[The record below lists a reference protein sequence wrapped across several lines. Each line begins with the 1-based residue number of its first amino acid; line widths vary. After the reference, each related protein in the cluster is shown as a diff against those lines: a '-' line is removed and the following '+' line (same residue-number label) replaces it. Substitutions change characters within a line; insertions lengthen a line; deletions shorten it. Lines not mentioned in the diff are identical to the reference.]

1 MARSSAK
8 HTAARA
14 SDSVPLAALL
24 PSWELALRAS
34 GKSPK
39 TIRSYTDS
47 VRKLGAYL
55 ASAGLT
61 DDVESTGPP
70 EVRAFLVS
78 EIERT
83 SATSAQVH
91 YRNLRVYFGWL
102 IREGERS
109 AANPV
114 TREDKPKAEET
125 AKPFLSEADLAALL
139 KACRGDDFEA
149 RRDTAILR
157 ILIDTGVRVSGLAN
171 LRWHPEEE
179 SRTDVFLSERR
190 LRVTLKGG
198 RQTWVPVGAKAATAI
213 DRYLRARART
223 AQRDSPWLWVGT
235 RGHNA
240 SHMTDSGIRAMLKRR
255 GEQAGVQDVYPHRF
269 RHTFADAWLANGGNV
284 DDLMNIAGWAT
295 YDMPLRYAKGRGIAR
310 AAEAHKRLSPGDRL

>member
-1 MARSSAK
+1 MARSSGK

-14 SDSVPLAALL
+14 SDSAPLASLL
-24 PSWELALRAS
+24 PSWELALRAQ

-39 TIRSYTDS
+39 TITSYLSS
-47 VRKLGAYL
+47 VRKLAAYL

-61 DDVESTGPP
+61 DDVESTGPA

-102 IREGERS
+102 IREGER
-109 AANPV
+109 AKANPV
-114 TREDKPKAEET
+114 TREDKPNAPET
-125 AKPFLSEADLAALL
+125 VKPFLSEADLTALL
-139 KACRGDDFEA
+139 KACKGDDFES
-149 RRDTAILR
+149 RRDTALLR

-171 LRWHPEEE
+171 LRYHPEDED
-179 SRTDVFLSERR
+179 RTDVFLGQRR

-198 RQTWVPVGAKAATAI
+198 RQTWVPIGAKTATAL
-213 DRYLRARART
+213 DRYIRARARNPH
-223 AQRDSPWLWVGT
+223 RDSPWLWIGT
-235 RGHNA
+235 RGHNV

-255 GEQAGVQDVYPHRF
+255 GEQAGIQGVYPHRF
-269 RHTFADAWLANGGNV
+269 RHTFADAWLANGGSV
-284 DDLMNIAGWAT
+284 DDLMYVAGWTT
-295 YDMPLRYAKGRGIAR
+295 YDMPLRYAKGQGLTR

>member
-8 HTAARA
+8 HTAARE
-14 SDSVPLAALL
+14 SDSAPLASLL
-24 PSWELALRAS
+24 PSWELALRAG
-34 GKSPK
+34 GKSLK

-47 VRKLGAYL
+47 VRKLSAYL
-55 ASAGLT
+55 AASGLT
-61 DDVESTGPP
+61 DDVESTGPA

-102 IREGERS
+102 VREGERT

-114 TREDKPKAEET
+114 TREDEPNAPEKV
-125 AKPFLSEADLAALL
+125 KPFLSEADLAALL
-139 KACRGDDFEA
+139 KACKGDGFEE

-157 ILIDTGVRVSGLAN
+157 TLIDTGARVSGLAN
-171 LRWHPEEE
+171 LRYHPDDE
-179 SRTDVFLSERR
+179 SRTDVFLAQRR

-198 RQTWVPVGAKAATAI
+198 RQTWVPIGSKTAAAI
-213 DRYLRARART
+213 DRYLRVRART
-223 AQRDSPWLWVGT
+223 AQASSPWLWTGT
-235 RGHNA
+235 RGHNV

-255 GEQAGVQDVYPHRF
+255 GEQAGVQGVYPHRF
-269 RHTFADAWLANGGNV
+269 RHTFADAWLANGGSV
-284 DDLMNIAGWAT
+284 DDLVYVAGPPSADRAHTSDTRNHRAPRRRSATCGVIAV
-295 YDMPLRYAKGRGIAR
+295 K
-310 AAEAHKRLSPGDRL
+310 

>member
-8 HTAARA
+8 HSAAKA
-14 SDSVPLAALL
+14 SDSAPLAALL
-24 PSWELALRAS
+24 PSWDLALRAS

-47 VRKLGAYL
+47 VRKLSAYL
-55 ASAGLT
+55 AASGLT
-61 DDVESTGPP
+61 DGVESTGPA

-102 IREGERS
+102 IREGERT

-114 TREDKPKAEET
+114 TREDKPNAPET
-125 AKPFLSEADLAALL
+125 VKPFLSEADLTALL
-139 KACRGDDFEA
+139 RACKGDGFEE

-157 ILIDTGVRVSGLAN
+157 ILLDTGVRVSGLAN
-171 LRWHPEEE
+171 LRYHPEDE
-179 SRTDVFLSERR
+179 SHTDVFLVQRR

-198 RQTWVPVGAKAATAI
+198 RQTWVPVGAKAATAL
-213 DRYLRARART
+213 DRYIRARARGP
-223 AQRDSPWLWVGT
+223 QRDSPWLWTGT
-235 RGHNA
+235 RGHNV

-269 RHTFADAWLANGGNV
+269 RHTFADSWLANGGSV
-284 DDLMNIAGWAT
+284 DDLMYVAGWST
-295 YDMPLRYAKGRGIAR
+295 YDMPLRYARGRGMDR
-310 AAEAHKRLSPGDRL
+310 AAQAHARLSPGDRI

>member
-8 HTAARA
+8 HSAARA
-14 SDSVPLAALL
+14 SDSAPLAALL

-47 VRKLGAYL
+47 VRKLSAYL
-55 ASAGLT
+55 AASGLA
-61 DDVESTGPP
+61 DDVESTGPA

-78 EIERT
+78 EIDRT
-83 SATSAQVH
+83 SPASAQVH

-109 AANPV
+109 TANPV
-114 TREDKPKAEET
+114 TREDKPSAPERV
-125 AKPFLSEADLAALL
+125 KPFLSDNDLAGLL
-139 KACRGDDFEA
+139 KACRGEDFEA
-149 RRDTAILR
+149 RRDTAIIR

-171 LRWHPEEE
+171 LRYDPEDE
-179 SRTDVFLSERR
+179 SRCDVFLAQQR

-198 RQTWVPVGAKAATAI
+198 RQTWVPIGRKTANAI

-223 AQRDSPWLWVGT
+223 AQRASGWLWVGL
-235 RGHNA
+235 RGHDV
-240 SHMTDSGIRAMLKRR
+240 SHLTDSGIRGILRR
-255 GEQAGVQDVYPHRF
+255 RAEQAGVQDVHPHRF
-269 RHTFADAWLANGGNV
+269 RHTFADAWLARGGSV
-284 DDLMNIAGWAT
+284 DDLMYVAGWTT
-295 YDMPLRYAKGRGIAR
+295 YDMPLRYARGRGMAR
-310 AAEAHKRLSPGDRL
+310 AAEAHKRLSPGDRI